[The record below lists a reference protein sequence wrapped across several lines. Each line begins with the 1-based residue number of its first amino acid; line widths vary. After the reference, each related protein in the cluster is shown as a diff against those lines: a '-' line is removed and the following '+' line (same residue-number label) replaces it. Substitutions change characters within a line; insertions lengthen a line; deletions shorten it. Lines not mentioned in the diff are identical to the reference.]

1 MSFSTEEILV
11 FVGVAVSIAVVI
23 GGYMV
28 ISRKKRWM

>member
-1 MSFSTEEILV
+1 MSFSIEEILV
-11 FVGVAVSIAVVI
+11 FVGIAVVLAVLI